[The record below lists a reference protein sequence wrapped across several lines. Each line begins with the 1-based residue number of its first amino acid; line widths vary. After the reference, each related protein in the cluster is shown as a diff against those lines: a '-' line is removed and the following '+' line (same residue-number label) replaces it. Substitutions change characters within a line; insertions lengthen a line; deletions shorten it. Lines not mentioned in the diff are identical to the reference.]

1 MAGSRRAA
9 AINMRCGGSWEL
21 AGASV
26 WTVCI
31 HKCILYTMYTM
42 SLQETL
48 LRASWCLC
56 VDGVYNTW
64 SLESWFCVRTVYTIH
79 NVYNVS
85 WELADACAWTVYI
98 QLYMYYT
105 RSLQIRLYMQLVYT
119 QLYTMYIMQS
129 LLRAVDYYYFMCIRC
144 IQVSWEWS
152 CVQRWE
158 LYAMCTNT
166 LYSIHSTLKRPV
178 YIVSWE

>member
-1 MAGSRRAA
+1 MF
-9 AINMRCGGSWEL
+9 
-21 AGASV
+21 
-26 WTVCI
+26 
-31 HKCILYTMYTM
+31 TMC
-42 SLQETL
+42 LQETL

-98 QLYMYYT
+98 QLYTIQGVLISDCTCRRYILN
-105 RSLQIRLYMQLVYT
+105 SI
-119 QLYTMYIMQS
+119 LYTVVYYAES
-129 LLRAVDYYYFMCIRC
+129 VENCCLLSFICAH
-144 IQVSWEWS
+144 VSWEWS

-158 LYAMCTNT
+158 LYTMCTNT
-166 LYSIHSTLKRPV
+166 LYSVHSTQETRIHRLLRKETCIHHLLRAELYAALRALV
-178 YIVSWE
+178 YADDPGSQ